1 MWLFTVIRFIAFHVG
16 TSLAPPSSAAHM
28 VCSPCGRRAA
38 DSRVVSEMPK
48 VGRDKAFALYKQQVA
63 QEFYLDYLNV
73 GVCLLRHAQSTLYN
87 HTNTAAC
94 DCAHCAI
101 THIYKSANANSVY
114 CRYCCNR

>member
-1 MWLFTVIRFIAFHVG
+1 MWLFTVIRFIAFHGG

-48 VGRDKAFALYKQQVA
+48 VGRDKAFALFKQQVA

-73 GVCLLRHAQSTLYN
+73 GVGLLRHA
-87 HTNTAAC
+87 
-94 DCAHCAI
+94 
-101 THIYKSANANSVY
+101 
-114 CRYCCNR
+114 